1 MGVDNKMLYYLLPV
15 LFRYSTASP
24 SGDCAG
30 IIEDWTSWMDGANW
44 DIKADN
50 VESTNWNIII
60 EFDKPLRGFQV
71 SNGHMKQVNM
81 TKFEITPE
89 KYLRQHRN
97 AIVFNFL
104 IKYVENSPEPEMQYI
119 KINGETHGCLGE
131 SRKLDSYGTMK
142 TQIGRQRAGSV
153 NSVIFSVNSVICQ
166 FCYGG
171 QPCSGPADEYEP
183 RPVDGQWSA
192 WSPYGSCVE
201 NTGLRTRSRSCNMP
215 GPLNGGAQCVGQDK
229 ITAECDVCESIAY
242 NMLTDESRSVD
253 YVTDSKKCD
262 RLDNSRRSPDWQGPG
277 WYRFA
282 NYGRMPEIKP
292 GASRCN
298 TDAPGWIDG
307 THPTDI
313 GVEKNIKICFH
324 VFGHGCYHSYYTSAI
339 NCGNYY
345 VYHLKRAIYCTLRY
359 CSEAGDRSQRSL
371 SNDMSVDE
379 EGKKGNQGKNTNGE
393 EKATRLSAEDQ
404 TGNGTVFTDGTW

>member
-50 VESTNWNIII
+50 VESTNWSIII
-60 EFDKPLRGFQV
+60 KFDKPLRGFKV

-104 IKYVENSPEPEMQYI
+104 MKYIENSPEPEIQYI

-153 NSVIFSVNSVICQ
+153 NSVIFSNVNDTV
-166 FCYGG
+166 
-171 QPCSGPADEYEP
+171 PCSEP
-183 RPVDGQWSA
+183 HNCPSEKVSSSISCSGGTCIMTDILHISQSQIFLISDTQDQAYPVNGGWGQWGA
-192 WSPYGSCVE
+192 WETTDPT
-201 NTGLRTRSRSCNMP
+201 TGQAKRS
-215 GPLNGGAQCVGQDK
+215 
-229 ITAECDVCESIAY
+229 
-242 NMLTDESRSVD
+242 
-253 YVTDSKKCD
+253 
-262 RLDNSRRSPDWQGPG
+262 
-277 WYRFA
+277 
-282 NYGRMPEIKP
+282 
-292 GASRCN
+292 
-298 TDAPGWIDG
+298 
-307 THPTDI
+307 
-313 GVEKNIKICFH
+313 
-324 VFGHGCYHSYYTSAI
+324 
-339 NCGNYY
+339 
-345 VYHLKRAIYCTLRY
+345 
-359 CSEAGDRSQRSL
+359 
-371 SNDMSVDE
+371 
-379 EGKKGNQGKNTNGE
+379 
-393 EKATRLSAEDQ
+393 
-404 TGNGTVFTDGTW
+404 